1 MKKTIILSLFITVS
15 VAGLCQLE
23 FKNSN
28 VGRTLEFQD
37 IDGRTLLKKYDPSVN
52 GSPFIMEDWVP
63 AKVTLAR
70 GKVIGPI
77 PVKLNIES
85 NELYFKDANGNEL
98 ITLNGLARKIDCVN
112 YYSKDGIKYVFKSGY
127 PKIDAQDENYFYQ
140 VYTEGKIELLAK
152 KYKYI
157 SSVKDSYTG
166 ETAKDF
172 VDGAVLLYVFTNNAM
187 QPFRGSKNAVLEL
200 MKDKEKPISDFID
213 TNKIN
218 FKKMP
223 DLKKLFDYYNSL

>member
-1 MKKTIILSLFITVS
+1 MKKTIILSFFITLS
-15 VAGLCQLE
+15 LAGFCQLD

-37 IDGRTLLKKYDPSVN
+37 IDGQSLLKKYDPSIN

-63 AKVTLAR
+63 AKVTLAK
-70 GKVIGPI
+70 GKIIGPI

-112 YYSKDGIKYVFKSGY
+112 YFSKDGIKYVFKSGY

-166 ETAKDF
+166 EIAKDF
-172 VDGAVLLYVFTNNAM
+172 VDGAVVLYVFTNNAM
-187 QPFRGSKNAVLEL
+187 QPFRGSKNTVLEL

-213 TNKIN
+213 ANKIN
-218 FKKMP
+218 FKKIP
-223 DLKKLFDYYNSL
+223 DLIKLINYYNTL